1 MVFLLVN
8 RLSSFLFAALFDR
21 AARLLHNIRTT
32 LLVLIVVEVQVLC
45 LGQAVYAQAA
55 NSPLLAGA
63 SLQPIIA
70 AGEANTAL
78 LAEQSDLAPVLQQV
92 IVTGKRAGQRRSE
105 LAGNSA
111 LLSSDELQLV
121 RHTHIAQALA
131 RVAGVNFA
139 RGSGQEYLPAV
150 RSPVLTG
157 GGACGS
163 VLAAADGVPLRA
175 AGFCNVNE
183 LFDAHT
189 EAAQRIEI
197 IRGPAQV
204 NFGSNAVHGV
214 VNIISPSLANASSPA
229 ITLEAGPEDFYR
241 THVSS
246 GNAFDA
252 HNLRADI
259 TLAQDRGFRASS
271 GYDQQKITL
280 QHGYETTSKKLGVLN
295 GRSILTYSNLR
306 QQTASY
312 LEGSLAYKDDALRET
327 NDDPNAYRNAQSARF
342 LHELRYSIDEQN
354 LLIVTPYARY
364 AEMDFLMHFLPGQP
378 VESNGQTS
386 VGVQTNYQFSGEQ
399 GWTINTGLDV
409 ELTDAFLRQ
418 TQYGPTQGSAFLVA
432 TILQGKQYDYQVYAT
447 QASYFVDVD
456 WPLAQDLWLS
466 AGLRYEYMAY
476 DYNNRMLAGRTDEDG
491 AACGFGGCRYSR
503 PADRNDRFNNWSPSV
518 GVRYELA
525 VNHQLYLN
533 ASHGFRAP
541 QATELYRLQ
550 RDQIAAEL
558 DSEEI
563 FGFELGGRGQTATL
577 AYEMNIF
584 AYKKDNVIFR
594 DSDFFNVAN
603 GQTTHCGLEVALD
616 YQVRTDL
623 VAGVRGTY
631 AQHKYAN
638 NRESGGVKLSGNQ
651 LDSAPLHFGTA
662 FLRRSFDL
670 RGQLELEWVHQSRYY
685 TDPEN
690 EHRYAGHDYLN
701 LRGQWNFANDW
712 QAGFRLLNVTDVQ
725 YAERADY
732 TSFSGD
738 RYFPSAPRSLFVD
751 IEYRWP

>member
-1 MVFLLVN
+1 MV
-8 RLSSFLFAALFDR
+8 S
-21 AARLLHNIRTT
+21 
-32 LLVLIVVEVQVLC
+32 
-45 LGQAVYAQAA
+45 
-55 NSPLLAGA
+55 
-63 SLQPIIA
+63 
-70 AGEANTAL
+70 
-78 LAEQSDLAPVLQQV
+78 
-92 IVTGKRAGQRRSE
+92 
-105 LAGNSA
+105 
-111 LLSSDELQLV
+111 
-121 RHTHIAQALA
+121 
-131 RVAGVNFA
+131 
-139 RGSGQEYLPAV
+139 
-150 RSPVLTG
+150 
-157 GGACGS
+157 
-163 VLAAADGVPLRA
+163 
-175 AGFCNVNE
+175 
-183 LFDAHT
+183 
-189 EAAQRIEI
+189 
-197 IRGPAQV
+197 
-204 NFGSNAVHGV
+204 
-214 VNIISPSLANASSPA
+214 
-229 ITLEAGPEDFYR
+229 
-241 THVSS
+241 
-246 GNAFDA
+246 AFDA
-252 HNLRADI
+252 HNVRADI

-271 GYDQQKITL
+271 GYDQQKVTL
-280 QHGYETTSKKLGVLN
+280 QHGYETTTNNLGALN
-295 GRSILTYSNLR
+295 ARSIFTYSNLR

-342 LHELRYSIDEQN
+342 LHELRYSIGEQS
-354 LLIVTPYARY
+354 LLIATPYARY

-378 VESNGQTS
+378 VESNGQVS
-386 VGVQTNYQFSGEQ
+386 AGVQTNYQFSGAQ
-399 GWTINTGLDV
+399 GWTINTGVDV

-418 TQYGPTQGSAFLVA
+418 TQYGSTQGSAFLVA
-432 TILQGKQYDYQVYAT
+432 TIPQGKQYDYQVYAT

-466 AGLRYEYMAY
+466 TGLRYEHMAY
-476 DYNNRMLAGRTDEDG
+476 DYNNRMLDGRTDEDG

-525 VNHQLYLN
+525 VNHQLYFN

-563 FGFELGGRGQTATL
+563 FGLEFGGRGQTATL
-577 AYEMNIF
+577 AYEINIF

-603 GQTTHCGLEVALD
+603 GQTTHRGLEVALD
-616 YQVRTDL
+616 YQLRTDL

-638 NRESGGVKLSGNQ
+638 NRESGGVKLSGKQ

-712 QAGFRLLNVTDVQ
+712 QAGFRLLNITDVQ

>member
-1 MVFLLVN
+1 MFS
-8 RLSSFLFAALFDR
+8 RIDRSPSFLFAVLCKQV
-21 AARLLHNIRTT
+21 ARLLHGTRAMLIM
-32 LLVLIVVEVQVLC
+32 VLIVVA
-45 LGQAVYAQAA
+45 GQALGLNPAAYAQADTA
-55 NSPLLAGA
+55 PSPQ
-63 SLQPIIA
+63 QP
-70 AGEANTAL
+70 
-78 LAEQSDLAPVLQQV
+78 DLSPVLQQV
-92 IVTGKRAGQRRSE
+92 VVTGKRAGQRRSE
-105 LAGNSA
+105 LTGNSA
-111 LLSSDELQLV
+111 LLNSDELQLV
-121 RHTHIAQALA
+121 RHAHVAQALV

-204 NFGSNAVHGV
+204 SFGSNAVHGV

-229 ITLEAGPEDFYR
+229 ISLEAGAEDFYR
-241 THVSS
+241 THVAS
-246 GNAFDA
+246 GSAFDA
-252 HNLRADI
+252 HNVRADI

-271 GYDQQKITL
+271 GYDQQKVTL
-280 QHGYETTSKKLGVLN
+280 QHGYETTTNNLGALN
-295 GRSILTYSNLR
+295 ARSIFTYSNLR

-312 LEGSLAYKDDALRET
+312 LKGSLAYKDDALRET

-342 LHELRYSIDEQN
+342 LHELRYSIGEQS

-378 VESNGQTS
+378 VESNGQVS
-386 VGVQTNYQFSGEQ
+386 AGVQTNYQFSGAQ
-399 GWTINTGLDV
+399 GWIINTGVDV

-418 TQYGPTQGSAFLVA
+418 TQYGSISVA
-432 TILQGKQYDYQVYAT
+432 TIPQGKQYDYQVYAT
-447 QASYFVDVD
+447 QASYFVDID
-456 WPLAQDLWLS
+456 WPLAQHLWLS
-466 AGLRYEYMAY
+466 TGLRYEYMAY

-525 VNHQLYLN
+525 VNHQLYFN

-550 RDQIAAEL
+550 RDQITAEL

-563 FGFELGGRGQTATL
+563 FGLEFGGRGQTATL
-577 AYEMNIF
+577 AYEINIF

-603 GQTTHCGLEVALD
+603 GQTTHRGLEVALD
-616 YQVRTDL
+616 YQLRTDL

-638 NRESGGVKLSGNQ
+638 NRESGGVKLSGKQ

-701 LRGQWNFANDW
+701 LRGQWNLTNDW
-712 QAGFRLLNVTDVQ
+712 QAGFRLLNITDVQ

-732 TSFSGD
+732 TGFSGD

>member
-1 MVFLLVN
+1 MFSRIDRSPSFLL
-8 RLSSFLFAALFDR
+8 AALCKR
-21 AARLLHNIRTT
+21 VARLLHGTRAMLIM
-32 LLVLIVVEVQVLC
+32 VLIVVA
-45 LGQAVYAQAA
+45 GQALGLNPAAYAQADTA
-55 NSPLLAGA
+55 PSAQ
-63 SLQPIIA
+63 QP
-70 AGEANTAL
+70 
-78 LAEQSDLAPVLQQV
+78 DLSPVLQQV
-92 IVTGKRAGQRRSE
+92 VVTGKRAGQRRSE
-105 LAGNSA
+105 LTGNSA
-111 LLSSDELQLV
+111 LLNSDELQLV
-121 RHTHIAQALA
+121 RHAHVAQALV

-204 NFGSNAVHGV
+204 SFGSNAVHGV

-229 ITLEAGPEDFYR
+229 ISLEAGPEDFYR
-241 THVSS
+241 THVAS
-246 GNAFDA
+246 GSAFDA
-252 HNLRADI
+252 HNVRADI

-271 GYDQQKITL
+271 GYDQQKVTL
-280 QHGYETTSKKLGVLN
+280 QHGYETTTNNLGALN
-295 GRSILTYSNLR
+295 ARSIFTYSNLR

-312 LEGSLAYKDDALRET
+312 LKGSLAYKDDALRET

-342 LHELRYSIDEQN
+342 LHELRYSIGEQS

-378 VESNGQTS
+378 VESNGQVS
-386 VGVQTNYQFSGEQ
+386 AGVQTNYQFSGAQ
-399 GWTINTGLDV
+399 GWIINTGVDV

-418 TQYGPTQGSAFLVA
+418 TQYGSISVA
-432 TILQGKQYDYQVYAT
+432 TIPQGKQYDYQVYAT
-447 QASYFVDVD
+447 QASYFVDID
-456 WPLAQDLWLS
+456 WPLAQHLWLS
-466 AGLRYEYMAY
+466 TGLRYEYMAY

-518 GVRYELA
+518 GLRYELA
-525 VNHQLYLN
+525 VNHQLYFN

-550 RDQIAAEL
+550 RDQITAEL

-563 FGFELGGRGQTATL
+563 FGLEFGGRGQTATL
-577 AYEMNIF
+577 AYEINIF

-603 GQTTHCGLEVALD
+603 GQTTHRGLEVALD
-616 YQVRTDL
+616 YQLRTDL

-638 NRESGGVKLSGNQ
+638 NRESGGVKLSGKQ

-701 LRGQWNFANDW
+701 LRGQWNLTNDW
-712 QAGFRLLNVTDVQ
+712 QAGFRLLNITDVQ

-732 TSFSGD
+732 TGFSGD

>member
-1 MVFLLVN
+1 MFS
-8 RLSSFLFAALFDR
+8 RIDRSPSFLFAVLCKQV
-21 AARLLHNIRTT
+21 ARLLHGTRAMLIM
-32 LLVLIVVEVQVLC
+32 VLIVVA
-45 LGQAVYAQAA
+45 GQALGLNPAAYAQADTA
-55 NSPLLAGA
+55 PSPQ
-63 SLQPIIA
+63 QP
-70 AGEANTAL
+70 
-78 LAEQSDLAPVLQQV
+78 DLSPVLQQV
-92 IVTGKRAGQRRSE
+92 VVTGKRAGQRRSE
-105 LAGNSA
+105 LTGNSA
-111 LLSSDELQLV
+111 LLNSDELQLV
-121 RHTHIAQALA
+121 RHAHVAQALV

-204 NFGSNAVHGV
+204 SFGSNAVHGV

-229 ITLEAGPEDFYR
+229 ISLEAGPEDFYR
-241 THVSS
+241 THVAS
-246 GNAFDA
+246 GSAFDA
-252 HNLRADI
+252 HNVRADI

-271 GYDQQKITL
+271 GYDQQKVTL
-280 QHGYETTSKKLGVLN
+280 QHGYETTTNNLGALN
-295 GRSILTYSNLR
+295 ARSIFTYSNLR

-312 LEGSLAYKDDALRET
+312 LKGSLAYKDDALRET

-342 LHELRYSIDEQN
+342 LHELRYSIGEQS

-378 VESNGQTS
+378 VESNGQVS
-386 VGVQTNYQFSGEQ
+386 AGVQTNYQFSGAQ
-399 GWTINTGLDV
+399 GWIINTGVDV

-418 TQYGPTQGSAFLVA
+418 TQYGSISVA
-432 TILQGKQYDYQVYAT
+432 TIPQGKQYDYQVYAT
-447 QASYFVDVD
+447 QASYFVDID
-456 WPLAQDLWLS
+456 WPLAQHLWLS
-466 AGLRYEYMAY
+466 TGLRYEYMAY

-518 GVRYELA
+518 GLRYELA
-525 VNHQLYLN
+525 VNHQLYFN

-550 RDQIAAEL
+550 RDQITAEL

-563 FGFELGGRGQTATL
+563 FGLEFGGRGQTATL
-577 AYEMNIF
+577 AYEINIF

-603 GQTTHCGLEVALD
+603 GQTTHRGLEVALD
-616 YQVRTDL
+616 YQLRTDL

-638 NRESGGVKLSGNQ
+638 NRESGGVKLSGKQ

-701 LRGQWNFANDW
+701 LRGQWNLTNDW
-712 QAGFRLLNVTDVQ
+712 QAGFRLLNITDVQ

-732 TSFSGD
+732 TGFSGD

>member
-1 MVFLLVN
+1 MFS
-8 RLSSFLFAALFDR
+8 RIDRSPSFLFAVLCKQV
-21 AARLLHNIRTT
+21 ARLLHGTRAMLIM
-32 LLVLIVVEVQVLC
+32 VLIVVA
-45 LGQAVYAQAA
+45 GQALGLNPAAYAQADTA
-55 NSPLLAGA
+55 PSPQ
-63 SLQPIIA
+63 QP
-70 AGEANTAL
+70 
-78 LAEQSDLAPVLQQV
+78 DLSPVLQQV
-92 IVTGKRAGQRRSE
+92 VVTGKRAGQRRSE
-105 LAGNSA
+105 LTGNSA
-111 LLSSDELQLV
+111 LLNSDELQLV
-121 RHTHIAQALA
+121 RHAHVAQALV

-204 NFGSNAVHGV
+204 SFGSNAVHGV

-229 ITLEAGPEDFYR
+229 ISLEAGAEDFYR
-241 THVSS
+241 THVAS
-246 GNAFDA
+246 GSAFDA
-252 HNLRADI
+252 HNVRADI

-271 GYDQQKITL
+271 GYDQQKVTL
-280 QHGYETTSKKLGVLN
+280 QHGYETTTNNLGALN
-295 GRSILTYSNLR
+295 ARSIFTYSNLR

-312 LEGSLAYKDDALRET
+312 LKGSLAYKDDALRET

-342 LHELRYSIDEQN
+342 LHELRYSIGEQS

-378 VESNGQTS
+378 VESNGQVS
-386 VGVQTNYQFSGEQ
+386 AGVQTNYQFSGAQ
-399 GWTINTGLDV
+399 GWIINTGVDV

-418 TQYGPTQGSAFLVA
+418 TQYGSISVA
-432 TILQGKQYDYQVYAT
+432 TIPQGKQYDYQVYAT
-447 QASYFVDVD
+447 QASYFVDID
-456 WPLAQDLWLS
+456 WPLAQHLWLS
-466 AGLRYEYMAY
+466 TGLRYEYMAY

-518 GVRYELA
+518 GLRYELA
-525 VNHQLYLN
+525 VNHQLYFN

-550 RDQIAAEL
+550 RDQITAEL

-563 FGFELGGRGQTATL
+563 FGLEFGGRGQTATL
-577 AYEMNIF
+577 AYEINIF

-603 GQTTHCGLEVALD
+603 GQTTHRGLEVALD
-616 YQVRTDL
+616 YQLRTDL

-631 AQHKYAN
+631 ARHKYAN
-638 NRESGGVKLSGNQ
+638 NRESGGVKLSGKQ

-701 LRGQWNFANDW
+701 LRGQWNLTNDW
-712 QAGFRLLNVTDVQ
+712 QAGFRLLNITDVQ

-732 TSFSGD
+732 TGFSGD